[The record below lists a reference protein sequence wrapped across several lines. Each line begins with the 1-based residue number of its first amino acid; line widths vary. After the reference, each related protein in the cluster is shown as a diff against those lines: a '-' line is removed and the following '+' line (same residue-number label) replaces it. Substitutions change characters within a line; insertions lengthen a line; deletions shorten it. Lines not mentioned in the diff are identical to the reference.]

1 MVCVSYILEQNYLFA
16 IVMLVFS
23 FITTTVNYIM
33 LRLSYKKIKEIAE
46 HSALVEVLRD
56 GVKVKVN
63 SNELVPGDMFS
74 PE

>member
-1 MVCVSYILEQNYLFA
+1 
-16 IVMLVFS
+16 
-23 FITTTVNYIM
+23 M